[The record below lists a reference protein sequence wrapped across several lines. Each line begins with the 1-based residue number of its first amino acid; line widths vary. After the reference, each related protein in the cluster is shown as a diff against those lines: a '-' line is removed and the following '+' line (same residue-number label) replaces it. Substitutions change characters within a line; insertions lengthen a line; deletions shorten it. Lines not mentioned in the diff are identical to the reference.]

1 MTEKEK
7 KKKKPDDIDALIRK
21 LIILGG
27 ALFVFSSIVL
37 GFKFLG
43 FFELLK

>member
-7 KKKKPDDIDALIRK
+7 KKQDDIDALIRK

-27 ALFVFSSIVL
+27 AVFVFSSILL
-37 GFKFLG
+37 GFKLLG
-43 FFELLK
+43 LFDLLK

>member
-1 MTEKEK
+1 MTEDEK
-7 KKKKPDDIDALIRK
+7 KKKKEDDMDALVRK

-27 ALFVFSSIVL
+27 AVFVFLSILL
-37 GFKFLG
+37 GFKLLG